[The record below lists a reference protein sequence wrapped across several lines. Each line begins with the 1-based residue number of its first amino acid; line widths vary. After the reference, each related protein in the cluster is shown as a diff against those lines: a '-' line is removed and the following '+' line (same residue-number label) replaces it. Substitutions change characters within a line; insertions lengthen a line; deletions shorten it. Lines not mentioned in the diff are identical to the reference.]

1 MEVSKPIRSPS
12 YSKTGLVSPGNKAYR
27 APVEANLESGG
38 HKGEPDLSAT
48 RGGVGQD
55 RPFVPLYTDASACFC
70 CGSDGHT
77 AHECPLLAKL
87 RPVQSATPLDPFP
100 LMVVA

>member
-1 MEVSKPIRSPS
+1 MALPTPRGKLS
-12 YSKTGLVSPGNKAYR
+12 YAKTGLVALRKSAYA

-55 RPFVPLYTDASACFC
+55 RPLVPLYTDASACSFC
-70 CGSDGHT
+70 ASDGHT
-77 AHECPLLAKL
+77 AHECPLMTKL
-87 RPVQSATPLDPFP
+87 RPVPSATPLDPFP